1 MVVQQLLSR
10 TIIVERS
17 TIIWGLNKHEWM
29 GMWSRRSVSK
39 SLHGIV
45 PKYVHKVGKKGA
57 VSCGEG
63 IP

>member
-1 MVVQQLLSR
+1 MN
-10 TIIVERS
+10 
-17 TIIWGLNKHEWM
+17 GL
-29 GMWSRRSVSK
+29 GTVRGRVGRCSK

-45 PKYVHKVGKKGA
+45 PKYVHTVGKKGA